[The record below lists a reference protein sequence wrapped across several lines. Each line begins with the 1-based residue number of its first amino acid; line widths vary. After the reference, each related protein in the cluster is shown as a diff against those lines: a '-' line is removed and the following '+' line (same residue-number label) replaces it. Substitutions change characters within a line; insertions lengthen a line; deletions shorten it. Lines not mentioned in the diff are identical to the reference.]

1 MKLFPTNSLEIFRFT
16 MFMVH
21 RHQAHFD
28 YIGSRLIPSLSN
40 PSSSASGPSPRPH
53 PCLINAIYLFASH
66 FSRSSTI
73 APHDALFLARA
84 RAGMQAAIAA
94 QDRLLDVIQ
103 AGCLVSLYL
112 YFKSRVLEGYQLG
125 GAIARLTIACG
136 LHQIESPLF
145 SGGLSATA
153 KAENEEEA
161 PKLKVED
168 PVGIG
173 LPEASSLTE
182 LGDRMHTFWQV
193 RCVCRMLM
201 NEA

>member
-1 MKLFPTNSLEIFRFT
+1 MG
-16 MFMVH
+16 H

-28 YIGSRLIPSLSN
+28 YIGSRLIQSLSN
-40 PSSSASGPSPRPH
+40 PSSSASRPSSRPH

-66 FSRSSTI
+66 FSRSPAI
-73 APHDALFLARA
+73 APYDALFLARA
-84 RAGMQAAIAA
+84 RAGMQAAIAV
-94 QDRLLDVIQ
+94 QDRLLDIIQ
-103 AGCLVSLYL
+103 AGCLISLYL

-125 GAIARLTIACG
+125 GAIARLAIACG

-145 SGGLSATA
+145 SGGLSATG
-153 KAENEEEA
+153 KAEKNEEEA

-173 LPEASSLTE
+173 LPETDSLAE

-193 RCVCRMLM
+193 R
-201 NEA
+201 